1 MADAHMP
8 SAMCIGAV
16 VNTAPHPCR
25 TMRTACLRQVVDRIE
40 FIAPICGEVT
50 KSKTLLIYLAGKI
63 IAALP

>member
-25 TMRTACLRQVVDRIE
+25 TMRTACLRQVVNRIE

-50 KSKTLLIYLAGKI
+50 KSKTPLIYLAGKI
-63 IAALP
+63 IGALP